1 MFKSIF
7 GKLFNINNDK
17 ITKDLSSLIFEL
29 LNALRDDKIT
39 KEEKDSL
46 RKKAY
51 DLLLSYGL
59 DEEK

>member
-1 MFKSIF
+1 MFKSILS
-7 GKLFNINNDK
+7 KLFNINNDK
-17 ITKDLSSLIFEL
+17 IIKDLSSLIFQL
-29 LNALRDDKIT
+29 LEALRDDTIT
-39 KEEKDSL
+39 KEEKNNL